1 MHYYSYPESSLM
13 MTSILAGPLTSWSF
27 SMKCLWI
34 VSSVI
39 SFRSVLA
46 LNPNVILACLKR
58 LNALKHWAAETYRAK
73 KSIELL
79 PRTEPKSW
87 NPRHSDVVDYHLAF
101 PDHLRRQ
108 LCQLCI
114 FPVTLYIFPT
124 NSIKT
129 IAFVTVINP
138 EHLLDALASLRPIIK
153 IKWFTFSR
161 LLQ

>member
-1 MHYYSYPESSLM
+1 
-13 MTSILAGPLTSWSF
+13 
-27 SMKCLWI
+27 MKCLWI

-58 LNALKHWAAETYRAK
+58 LNALKHWAAATYRAK

-79 PRTEPKSW
+79 PGTEPKKSIELLPHKEPKSW
-87 NPRHSDVVDYHLAF
+87 NPRHSDVVDYHLTF